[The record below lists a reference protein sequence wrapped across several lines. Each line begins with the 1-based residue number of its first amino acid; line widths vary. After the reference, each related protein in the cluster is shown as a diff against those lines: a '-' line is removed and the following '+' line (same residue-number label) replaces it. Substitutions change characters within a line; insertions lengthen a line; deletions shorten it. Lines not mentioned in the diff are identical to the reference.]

1 MSRNYIAMSLR
12 TEIIFI
18 PAPVQFMR
26 LRKTNE
32 NISMSMGNLIFF
44 HVFRSTYYN
53 MDGGEGVHG
62 AASTAPAG
70 GAPKGAYT
78 FQQKPKGVGRG
89 IYRDPAATQ
98 LPRSMNIHHDKR
110 VIKGNT
116 YAAQVLPLSAQME
129 LQMAEKEAER
139 QKRRIAAEQKRKKNE
154 EQKRSLTP
162 EPVEGRRHID
172 IQTDQYLEELT
183 DNIEEATAETQT
195 DPMLDRPPTPKFV
208 PSKSGRDVEC
218 QIEASDLFDFDFEV
232 QPILEVM
239 VGQDF
244 RTGYA

>member
-1 MSRNYIAMSLR
+1 M
-12 TEIIFI
+12 EEG
-18 PAPVQFMR
+18 AP
-26 LRKTNE
+26 
-32 NISMSMGNLIFF
+32 
-44 HVFRSTYYN
+44 
-53 MDGGEGVHG
+53 G
-62 AASTAPAG
+62 AANTAPAG

-98 LPRSMNIHHDKR
+98 VPRSMNIHHDKR

-239 VGQDF
+239 VGKTLEQAMLEVCFAIQLCD
-244 RTGYA
+244 G